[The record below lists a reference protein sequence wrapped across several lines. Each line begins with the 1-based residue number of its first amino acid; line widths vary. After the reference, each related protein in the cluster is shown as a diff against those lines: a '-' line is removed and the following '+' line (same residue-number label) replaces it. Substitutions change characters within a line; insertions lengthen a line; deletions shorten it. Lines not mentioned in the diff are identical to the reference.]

1 MIPLVSGR
9 RELSS
14 HPHAGNP
21 TGPPGLADG
30 KCFYLGSQQ
39 PKGGLEPWVAGGLAK
54 DWPGPSSTHFGRGPT
69 CFLSGLLLR
78 EGQVAYSLLQQR
90 NQTQQPR
97 LQAPRG
103 STTLL
108 QPILRLTDE
117 GGYNEVWEP
126 SLRHARPL
134 CPPP

>member
-1 MIPLVSGR
+1 MSL
-9 RELSS
+9 
-14 HPHAGNP
+14 H
-21 TGPPGLADG
+21 
-30 KCFYLGSQQ
+30 
-39 PKGGLEPWVAGGLAK
+39 
-54 DWPGPSSTHFGRGPT
+54 SSTQLPFQALQAG
-69 CFLSGLLLR
+69 LLR